1 MVVAESEIPHPPFL
15 RFRWT
20 CKYSQNVLCRRMDF
34 EVENH
39 LAGDGTKW
47 TLRHYRSAGSTNDI
61 CRELPA
67 WTVVRAD
74 VQTKGRGRFGR
85 AFVSGP
91 GGLWISAVMPTT
103 GGAQNWAGFSLRV
116 GACLLRYL
124 KSLGI
129 PSARLRWPNDLM
141 CGPLKVA
148 GLLIEQPSTGMLIV
162 GLGLNITNEPWADDA
177 GLRST
182 ATNLAEWIKPPDL
195 TTVAHGALDAL
206 SSAHREMLL
215 GGMAAAIEEL
225 NLAWEVPS
233 PVEIQLTTGEIVQ
246 GLFKG
251 LDAEGHLQVLGERG
265 FTRRIEHP
273 SVGRLRE
280 ILP

>member
-1 MVVAESEIPHPPFL
+1 
-15 RFRWT
+15 
-20 CKYSQNVLCRRMDF
+20 MDF
-34 EVENH
+34 EEENY

-47 TLRHYRSAGSTNDI
+47 TLHHYRSAGSTNDI

-67 WTVVRAD
+67 WTAVRAD

-85 AFVSGP
+85 AFVSGQ
-91 GGLWISAVMPTT
+91 GGLWISAVMPAT

-129 PSARLRWPNDLM
+129 SSARLRWPNDLM
-141 CGPLKVA
+141 CGSLKVA
-148 GLLIEQPSTGMLIV
+148 GLLIEQPSNGMLIV
-162 GLGLNITNEPWADDA
+162 GFGLNITNEPWVNDA
-177 GLRST
+177 ALRST
-182 ATNLAEWIKPPDL
+182 ATNLAERIEPPDL
-195 TTVAHGALDAL
+195 TTVAHGVLDAL
-206 SSAHREMLL
+206 SSAHSKMLL

-225 NLAWEVPS
+225 NRTWEVPS
-233 PVEIQLTTGEIVQ
+233 PVEIHLNTGKSVS

-251 LDAEGHLQVLGERG
+251 LDAEGHLQLLDEDG
-265 FTRRIEHP
+265 FTQRIEH
-273 SVGRLRE
+273 SLVERLRE

>member
-1 MVVAESEIPHPPFL
+1 V
-15 RFRWT
+15 
-20 CKYSQNVLCRRMDF
+20 DF
-34 EVENH
+34 EEENY

-47 TLRHYRSAGSTNDI
+47 TLHHYRSAGSTNDI
-61 CRELPA
+61 CRELPE
-67 WTVVRAD
+67 WTAVRAD

-85 AFVSGP
+85 AFVSGQ
-91 GGLWISAVMPTT
+91 GGLWISAVMPAT

-129 PSARLRWPNDLM
+129 SSARLRWPNDLM

-148 GLLIEQPSTGMLIV
+148 GLLIEQPSNGMLIV
-162 GLGLNITNEPWADDA
+162 GFGLNITNEPWVDDA
-177 GLRST
+177 ALRST
-182 ATNLAEWIKPPDL
+182 ATNLAEWIEPPDL
-195 TTVAHGALDAL
+195 TTVAHGVLDAL

-225 NLAWEVPS
+225 NRSWEIPS
-233 PVEIQLTTGEIVQ
+233 PVEIHLNTGKSVS

-251 LDAEGHLQVLGERG
+251 LDAEGHLQLLDEDG
-265 FTRRIEHP
+265 FTRRVEHP
-273 SVGRLRE
+273 LVERLRE